1 MRTISPPS
9 PDLLQGEPSPDDR
22 PEPRPAILNRETLN
36 FHNTAGEVKDMA
48 KFKVIVSDP
57 ETGTSKAVELE
68 EARAAPLIGKKI
80 GEVVDGSIIDQP
92 GHKAQIMGGSDK
104 DGFPMRPS
112 VHGGVRRRIVLSGGV
127 GFNPTKE
134 GMRKRKTIRG
144 NVITDEIVQIN
155 MKITEK
161 PKQTKETKK
170 PKEKKE
176 EKPTAQKETQPQK
189 PASTQQQPDTTT
201 KT

>member
-1 MRTISPPS
+1 
-9 PDLLQGEPSPDDR
+9 
-22 PEPRPAILNRETLN
+22 
-36 FHNTAGEVKDMA
+36 MA

-57 ETGTSKAVELE
+57 EAGTSKVVELE
-68 EARAAPLIGKKI
+68 EARATPLIGKKI
-80 GEVVDGSIIDQP
+80 SEVVDGSIIDLP
-92 GHKAQIMGGSDK
+92 GHKAQIVGGSDK

-127 GFNPTKE
+127 GFMPTNE
-134 GMRKRKTIRG
+134 GIRKRKTIRG

-161 PKQTKETKK
+161 PKQAKK

-176 EKPTAQKETQPQK
+176 EKPSPQKEDQTTK
-189 PASTQQQPDTTT
+189 PASTQQRPDTTS
-201 KT
+201 KS